1 MKAFIF
7 SSSIDEEAARLCA
20 ARLQRQGAETLIVF
34 DKNDPPERVDPCDLV
49 STFERNGRLFG
60 AECSTGMASVMS
72 EHHDGHEVLAKIDAD
87 TVLSDEGFAWLA
99 SASVKAHG
107 FSLGLRSKWCGIWAA
122 PASVFPV
129 IVKRLPI
136 ATNCTGCPESHL
148 FHSFFKAHCGIARMS
163 ETKVQTWKIGRDI
176 NRSAM
181 VVTLPSGLSR
191 EARKREAIELL
202 TTC

>member
-7 SSSIDEEAARLCA
+7 SSGADEDVARLCA
-20 ARLQRQGAETLIVF
+20 KRLRQQGAETLIVF
-34 DKNDPPERVDPCDLV
+34 DENDPPFVIESCDIT
-49 STFERNGRLFG
+49 SSFERNGRLFG

-72 EHHDGHEVLAKIDAD
+72 DHYGGNEVLAKIDAD
-87 TVLSDEGFAWLA
+87 TVLSNEGFDWLA
-99 SASVKAHG
+99 AASVKAHG

-122 PASVFPV
+122 PATVFPV

-163 ETKVQTWKIGRDI
+163 ESKVQIWRSGRPV
-176 NRSAM
+176 NPEAM
-181 VVTLPSGLSR
+181 VVTLPSGLPKETR
-191 EARKREAIELL
+191 KLEAMELL
-202 TTC
+202 TTY

>member
-7 SSSIDEEAARLCA
+7 SSSIDEQAARLCA
-20 ARLQRQGAETLIVF
+20 ARLQGQGAETVIVF
-34 DKNDPPERVDPCDLV
+34 DKNDLPERVAQCDIV
-49 STFERNGRLFG
+49 SDFERNGRLFG
-60 AECSTGMASVMS
+60 AKCSTGMASIMAEYS
-72 EHHDGHEVLAKIDAD
+72 DGHEVLAKVDAD

-122 PASVFPV
+122 PAAVFPV

-148 FHSFFKAHCGIARMS
+148 FHSFFKAHCGIARMR
-163 ETKVQTWKIGRDI
+163 EDKVQIWRSGRAFEPD
-176 NRSAM
+176 AM
-181 VVTLPSGLSR
+181 VITLPSGLTR
-191 EARKREAIELL
+191 EDRKREAIELL
-202 TTC
+202 TTF